1 MDTFLFNQLTNE
13 SNKCLWLVL
22 GGGLVLIQCARMHF
36 GSMRTAYL
44 KIANCI
50 VISRR
55 TAERVVGPAFVYG
68 MWDIFLIFSGLSF
81 VCWAC
86 VRGVKTHWAQVG
98 L

>member
-1 MDTFLFNQLTNE
+1 MDTFLCNQLTNE

-22 GGGLVLIQCARMHF
+22 GGVLVLIQCARMHF

-55 TAERVVGPAFVYG
+55 TVERAVGPVFVYG
-68 MWDIFLIFSGLSF
+68 M
-81 VCWAC
+81 
-86 VRGVKTHWAQVG
+86 
-98 L
+98 